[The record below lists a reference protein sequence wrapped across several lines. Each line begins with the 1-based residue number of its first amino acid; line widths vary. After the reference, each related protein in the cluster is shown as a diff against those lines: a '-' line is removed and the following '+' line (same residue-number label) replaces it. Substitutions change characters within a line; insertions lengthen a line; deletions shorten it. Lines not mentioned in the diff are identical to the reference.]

1 MLEEERGCQPRR
13 HNKKKISI
21 LRYNKC
27 ATLTPSLATHLLF
40 APAILIA
47 QEAKHPFLQLK
58 DLLVI
63 NFCLAKNHDWPLELP
78 LFIYIDINPKLCAK
92 SAVFKIEYSLTADLF
107 LLFFQVWGWF
117 SGCMVVLWYIWVRRW
132 DRCNQCW
139 LRWIFFVQILRP
151 IVCIPINLRI
161 SICLVLVLHLCQVC
175 VKRSSSGT
183 EVLGTLESFI
193 QHFRYLDM

>member
-63 NFCLAKNHDWPLELP
+63 NFCLAKNHD
-78 LFIYIDINPKLCAK
+78 
-92 SAVFKIEYSLTADLF
+92 
-107 LLFFQVWGWF
+107 
-117 SGCMVVLWYIWVRRW
+117 
-132 DRCNQCW
+132 
-139 LRWIFFVQILRP
+139 
-151 IVCIPINLRI
+151 
-161 SICLVLVLHLCQVC
+161 
-175 VKRSSSGT
+175 
-183 EVLGTLESFI
+183 
-193 QHFRYLDM
+193 